1 MEEQIFKALEEDEK
15 LTTLVRKIINFR
27 YIFNDESLRNMFL
40 ASAIS
45 SDVLTD
51 VESCNESLE
60 FLEFVKNHIEL
71 IIPDD
76 KKVRKETMKFIRDGI
91 KICKRDK
98 RMFKNKD

>member
-1 MEEQIFKALEEDEK
+1 MEDQIFKALEEDEN
-15 LTTLVRKIINFR
+15 LTTLVRKIITFR
-27 YIFNDESLRNMFL
+27 DLFKDESVRYMFM

-45 SDVLTD
+45 SEVLTD

-76 KKVRKETMKFIRDGI
+76 KKLRKETMKFIRDGI
-91 KICKRDK
+91 KICKRDR